1 MPTFEEIFEVD
12 HSATT
17 EAAQHVVL
25 NLKPGDG
32 SAVGAAGGHSN
43 NLMTFSSQLSPSQ
56 LSENNRNSQIE
67 SPASSNKYMYDDIF
81 GQPRVPTSTTASYE
95 ELRKQKLLELAKQEL
110 LKKQRLASQRI
121 KSQQKQEKFLKLNNY
136 LQQQKKKTLEKS
148 PRSQQLDNFFS
159 KIKSFSSSKTSQFKP
174 DFIKKYQA
182 VAPSGL
188 IKKSDQEEQFHGGW
202 KKKKKAG
209 SGFSKFN
216 GQQYLDK
223 SMETKILDSSLAG
236 SGSLA
241 QIASEKTPA
250 QSSRHDVVTT
260 GEDIGAF
267 KPLKSETFLAG
278 TPSTPPPP
286 TTITT
291 TTTTPKPVRR
301 VWLDVDERE
310 NETENLVSSSSAG
323 GRKEPTQFTA
333 EVCERLRVPC
343 RFVTEHP
350 CCSLPQDIDMMGR

>member
-1 MPTFEEIFEVD
+1 MD

-32 SAVGAAGGHSN
+32 SAVGAAGGHNN

-81 GQPRVPTSTTASYE
+81 GQPRVPASTTASYE

-182 VAPSGL
+182 AAPSGL
-188 IKKSDQEEQFHGGW
+188 IKKSDQHQEQFHAGW
-202 KKKKKAG
+202 MKKKPGPG

-223 SMETKILDSSLAG
+223 SMETKILD
-236 SGSLA
+236 GSL
-241 QIASEKTPA
+241 QSGLPHIASLRHPVH
-250 QSSRHDVVTT
+250 SSRHDVVTT
-260 GEDIGAF
+260 GEDIIT
-267 KPLKSETFLAG
+267 LL
-278 TPSTPPPP
+278 PP
-286 TTITT
+286 TINITCYT
-291 TTTTPKPVRR
+291 
-301 VWLDVDERE
+301 
-310 NETENLVSSSSAG
+310 
-323 GRKEPTQFTA
+323 F
-333 EVCERLRVPC
+333 
-343 RFVTEHP
+343 
-350 CCSLPQDIDMMGR
+350 

>member
-1 MPTFEEIFEVD
+1 MD

-17 EAAQHVVL
+17 EAAQHLLL
-25 NLKPGDG
+25 NLNPGDG
-32 SAVGAAGGHSN
+32 GQSHNVMKFSN
-43 NLMTFSSQLSPSQ
+43 Q

-67 SPASSNKYMYDDIF
+67 SPGSSNKYMYDDIF
-81 GQPRVPTSTTASYE
+81 GQSRVETSPTTTTVSYE

-110 LKKQRLASQRI
+110 MKKQRLKSQRI

-136 LQQQKKKTLEKS
+136 LQQQKKKILEKT

-159 KIKSFSSSKTSQFKP
+159 KIQGFSSSKTSQFKP

-182 VAPSGL
+182 GAPSGL

-202 KKKKKAG
+202 KKKNKKKTAG

-223 SMETKILDSSLAG
+223 STETKILDSSLAG
-236 SGSLA
+236 SSSLA
-241 QIASEKTPA
+241 QIASEKTPV
-250 QSSRHDVVTT
+250 QSSRHEAVTT
-260 GEDIGAF
+260 GEDIGIF

-278 TPSTPPPP
+278 TTSTTPPP
-286 TTITT
+286 TTTT
-291 TTTTPKPVRR
+291 TATPPVRR
-301 VWLDVDERE
+301 VWVDVEERE
-310 NETENLVSSSSAG
+310 NETENRVSSGSAG
-323 GRKEPTQFTA
+323 KRKEPSLFTM
-333 EVCERLRVPC
+333 EVCEKLRVPC

-350 CCSLPQDIDMMGR
+350 CCSLPQDIDMMGRLVSL